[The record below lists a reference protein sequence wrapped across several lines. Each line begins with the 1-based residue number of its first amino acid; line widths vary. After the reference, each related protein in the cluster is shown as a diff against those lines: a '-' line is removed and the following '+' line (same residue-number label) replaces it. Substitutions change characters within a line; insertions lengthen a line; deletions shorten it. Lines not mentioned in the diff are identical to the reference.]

1 MIFLVILL
9 EISCLEQHVSSCTTN
24 SSPQFLCFCRLSL
37 GFPCSGADGESG
49 IAAALPTAFEEAA
62 LAKWHNSGSLGLA
75 RIMGYTW
82 IHHILIG
89 LGFN

>member
-9 EISCLEQHVSSCTTN
+9 EISWSNMFQVAPPTLPRSSYV
-24 SSPQFLCFCRLSL
+24 CRLSL